1 MVSIK
6 FGACQKGRTFE
17 YPDIINLKR
26 KITYIL
32 PESIYPNVAT
42 LFLAKLILLGLIFKC
57 LWAPTPWT
65 FLNARHK

>member
-42 LFLAKLILLGLIFKC
+42 LFLA
-57 LWAPTPWT
+57 
-65 FLNARHK
+65 N